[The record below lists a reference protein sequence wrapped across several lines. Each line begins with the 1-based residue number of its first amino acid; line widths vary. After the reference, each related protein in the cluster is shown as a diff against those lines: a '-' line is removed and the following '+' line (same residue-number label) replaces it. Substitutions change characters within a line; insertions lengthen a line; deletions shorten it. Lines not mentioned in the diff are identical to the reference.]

1 MMNTKNILFTPD
13 GAAIHYECTGGG
25 TPLVLLHG
33 NGQRQQ
39 VFERQTAYFKK
50 RYRLI
55 LIDTRGHGR
64 STLGSRDMTPE
75 VLAKDILFI
84 LDYLGIPKAILLGY
98 SDGGNIALQLALA
111 APARL
116 MALIVV
122 SANTTPKGI
131 TPLIYFII
139 RMQYRLLCGLEKLH
153 LPVKRHRLLAGL
165 MALYPRIPLT
175 RLRKLK
181 LPTLIIAGKFDII
194 RKKHTLEIARA
205 IPGSWLRIVKDAG
218 HFGLFLRPAEY
229 NAVIQNF
236 LDAYHL

>member
-1 MMNTKNILFTPD
+1 MMNKDNILFTPD

-39 VFERQTAYFKK
+39 VFERQTAYFGKH
-50 RYRLI
+50 YRLI

-64 STLGSRDMTPE
+64 STLGSCDMTPE

-84 LDYLGIPKAILLGY
+84 LDYLGIQKAILLGY

-116 MALIVV
+116 LALIVV
-122 SANTTPKGI
+122 SANTSPKGLMPPI
-131 TPLIYFII
+131 HFLIQL
-139 RMQYRLLCGLEKLH
+139 QYRLLCGLEKLR

-165 MALYPRIPLT
+165 MALYPRIPLSGLKN
-175 RLRKLK
+175 LR

-194 RKKHTLEIARA
+194 QKKHTIEIARS
-205 IPGSWLRIVKDAG
+205 IPGAWLRIVKDAG

-229 NAVIQNF
+229 NAVIQSF